1 MERTGKRRNSNFDL
15 SFSCPG
21 FRQVDGETVG
31 RRTKRPVN
39 QLFVEDTTSK
49 KYRCADVQEMFLGPT
64 RIEITATFVI
74 EGRSEDPLIED
85 PLIEDPLIEDTLI
98 QVEKDYELDKEK
110 CPICRS
116 HMDYDFAECFIGEC
130 GICHDQNVPCV
141 LSCANPMRNIKHAL
155 CEKVCHKRYEN

>member
-1 MERTGKRRNSNFDL
+1 M
-15 SFSCPG
+15 
-21 FRQVDGETVG
+21 G

-85 PLIEDPLIEDTLI
+85 PLIEDTLI

-116 HMDYDFAECFIGEC
+116 DMDVDCSECFIGDC
-130 GICHDQNVPCV
+130 CICEDKNVPCM
-141 LSCANPMRNIKHAL
+141 LSCTNKLRKVSHAL
-155 CEKVCHKRYEN
+155 CEETCHKRYEN

>member
-1 MERTGKRRNSNFDL
+1 MTHIKKRRMNSNFDL
-15 SFSCPG
+15 GFSCPG
-21 FRQVDGETVG
+21 YLQSDGETEG
-31 RRTKRPVN
+31 RRTKKPVN
-39 QLFVEDTTSK
+39 KLIVEDTTSK
-49 KYRCADVQEMFLGPT
+49 QYRCADVRQMFVGST

-74 EGRSEDPLIED
+74 EERNEDNLIE
-85 PLIEDPLIEDTLI
+85 ERSEDTLI